1 MSYKYIFSFYLLFSL
16 ITLQAAEKE
25 DTYHDVPLT
34 HKFLLSS
41 PQQPLAKKLVSKKAQ
56 SSQESWLDNVSATM
70 IDPNFWAVL
79 EIYQLF
85 KEKYQK
91 Q

>member
-1 MSYKYIFSFYLLFSL
+1 M
-16 ITLQAAEKE
+16 LQAAEKE
-25 DTYHDVPLT
+25 DTYHDIPLT
-34 HKFLLSS
+34 SQSLFSS
-41 PQQPLAKKLVSKKAQ
+41 SQQPLEKKLISKKAQ

-85 KEKYQK
+85 KKKHHK